1 MVRILLR
8 LLSAHQGSSS
18 LAVVPVGD
26 VEARHLGK
34 FSRDGLD
41 VLIIADNPELVA
53 KAIDW
58 GDEIILRF
66 CSRIAHQNFI
76 EHGIIRISEEDW
88 FDVGIAD
95 TNVLH
100 AVLFLVTAGELM
112 LLDDARHVII
122 HVGTYH
128 QTILGLAI
136 HGLGIDVILFLIIL
150 LQPAVFLEL
159 FEVLCCAFVN
169 ARVIL
174 RSTWLEVDFRFDDMI
189 KTLLVIASFRTSFL
203 GVEDII
209 RTRLHLLHE
218 LLRWTNTLE
227 RFYYCHN

>member
-8 LLSAHQGSSS
+8 LLSAHQGCSSR
-18 LAVVPVGD
+18 AVMAVGD

-34 FSRDGLD
+34 FSRDGSD
-41 VLIIADNPELVA
+41 VLIVADNPELVA
-53 KAIDW
+53 EAIDW

-66 CSRIAHQNFI
+66 CCRIAHQNFI
-76 EHGIIRISEEDW
+76 EHGVIRISEEDRLY
-88 FDVGIAD
+88 VGVAH
-95 TNVLH
+95 TNMLH

-112 LLDDARHVII
+112 FLDDARHVII

-159 FEVLCCAFVN
+159 LEVLCCAFVN

-174 RSTWLEVDFRFDDMI
+174 RSTWLEVDFRFNNMI
-189 KTLLVIASFRTSFL
+189 KAFLVVASL
-203 GVEDII
+203 GA
-209 RTRLHLLHE
+209 RK
-218 LLRWTNTLE
+218 N
-227 RFYYCHN
+227 FM